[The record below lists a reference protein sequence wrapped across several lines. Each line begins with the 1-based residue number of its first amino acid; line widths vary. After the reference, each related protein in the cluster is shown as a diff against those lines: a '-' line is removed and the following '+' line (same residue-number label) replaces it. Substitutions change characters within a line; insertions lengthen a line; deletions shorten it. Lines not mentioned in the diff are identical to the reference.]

1 MKRQAMA
8 GADRIAGRAW
18 CGFLT
23 CCALL
28 SSCQAEPGPPRP
40 CGHAH
45 NDYAHDRPLLDAL
58 ELDFC
63 SVEAD
68 VFLSQGQLFIAHEE
82 EEIEPSRTLES
93 LYLEPL
99 ERRIEERGAAR
110 EGGQTLV
117 LLVDVKSDATAT
129 YLALHEILGRLD
141 FITTVDDGVVTPK
154 AVDVVIS
161 GNRDPE
167 LMAAQP
173 VRFAGY
179 DGRLDD
185 IDRDVPA
192 HLMPMISDDWY
203 DHFVFSGVGE
213 PSDHDRRLL
222 EESVGEAHDNGRLLR
237 FWGTLDEPLMWQVLF
252 DAHVDLINTD
262 DLQGYSDWEAS
273 R

>member
-1 MKRQAMA
+1 MTHV
-8 GADRIAGRAW
+8 GRGLLA
-18 CGFLT
+18 L
-23 CCALL
+23 CALL
-28 SSCQAEPGPPRP
+28 SGCRPEPGLPSP

-58 ELDFC
+58 DLGFC

-68 VFLSQGQLFIAHEE
+68 VVLSQGELFIAHEE
-82 EEIEPSRTLES
+82 EAIEPSRTLES

-99 ERRIEERGAAR
+99 DQRIEDLGAAR
-110 EGGQTLV
+110 RDGGTLI
-117 LLVDVKSDATAT
+117 LLVDVKTDATAT
-129 YLALHEILGRLD
+129 YLALHELLGRFD
-141 FITTVDDGVVTPK
+141 FITTISDGVVTRK

-167 LMAAQP
+167 LMAAQS

-179 DGRLDD
+179 DGRLAD
-185 IDRDVPA
+185 IASDAPA

-213 PSDHDRRLL
+213 PGDQDRRLL
-222 EESVGEAHDNGRLLR
+222 EDSVRDSHDKGRLLR
-237 FWGTLDEPLMWQVLF
+237 FWGTLDEPLMWQALF

-262 DLQGYSDWEAS
+262 DLEGYSDWEAS